1 MAFLS
6 QTLNIE
12 ATTIGEMGLSH
23 IAKVKTIRQNKQFL
37 FSIEQRSTKIL
48 LWRKQEN
55 DDTFWSRHL

>member
-6 QTLNIE
+6 QTLYIE

-23 IAKVKTIRQNKQFL
+23 IAKVKTIRQKKQFL

-48 LWRKQEN
+48 LWWKQEN